1 MTEDPDVLLSAIG
14 LRVLRRR
21 EELGLT
27 QQSLADRLGITA
39 TNIYRIE
46 HGQQNLTV
54 RTLVKV
60 AEALG
65 VTALALIGGPEEPGR
80 RTTP

>member
-1 MTEDPDVLLSAIG
+1 VSEDPDLLLRAIG

-27 QQSLADRLGITA
+27 QQSVADRLGIA
-39 TNIYRIE
+39 PQNIYRIE

-65 VTALALIGGPEEPGR
+65 VTVAELIVGPEELRGR
-80 RTTP
+80 GR